1 MPKVMP
7 TLEQKERRKKKYRR
21 ANMIRECDAKAKK
34 KRIRIRM
41 AMLIFASV
49 GPFESE
55 ARRTNTVTSFDLY
68 P

>member
-1 MPKVMP
+1 MNK
-7 TLEQKERRKKKYRR
+7 KERRKKKYRR
-21 ANMIRECDAKAKK
+21 TNMIRECDVKAKK
-34 KRIRIRM
+34 AKRRIRIGM
-41 AMLIFASV
+41 SVLIFASV